1 MYREIVMLFGHPE
14 GTTREGYRFFV
25 ENEYSN
31 GGIAIHA
38 VQINHRGGKSKA
50 AKIVWE
56 EKEPYEPCQASFV
69 CERDAGQA
77 LFDALW
83 AYGYRPNDPVNPDA
97 MTKAK
102 DTHIGDLR
110 NIVEKLL
117 GKI

>member
-1 MYREIVMLFGHPE
+1 MFGHPE

-25 ENEYSN
+25 ESDYNF

-38 VQINHRGGKSKA
+38 VQIDHRGVKTKA
-50 AKIVWE
+50 AKVVWE
-56 EKEPYEPCQASFV
+56 EREVYEISHPAFQCH
-69 CERDAGQA
+69 EDAGQA

-83 AYGYRPNDPVNPDA
+83 AYGYRPNEPVNPDA

-102 DTHIGDLR
+102 DTHIADLR